1 MQGLRVLSAACS
13 ITIPTTAR
21 FPSGRGVTPEGSL
34 PISLFIPSPDL
45 DALQQLARTLRRGHT
60 ALLRAA
66 LGRERA
72 VDPTS
77 AERVLWNLCRE
88 ELQASPRLAEL
99 LEPRADPPRLVPR
112 RPLQEERVQLRLN
125 ELRVLAE
132 RSPAPGTPPLL
143 LNLRDAPLAA
153 FGRALG
159 WLAHGIDESELRA
172 RLALMPPEIALAVEA
187 LQRAGLLTDRREP
200 TLELEP
206 GQIAHLGHATLLA
219 NLGGEHVLIDPWLP
233 PAGRDDRPAPLAV
246 SALPEIA
253 AVLIS
258 HHHFDHLHLET
269 LLRLD
274 KTIPIYVPIQ
284 PAGAPLVAKSDLLLR
299 HLGFTDVRELAAG
312 VTLDFGTRGGIT
324 AVPFYG
330 EDPTRIGY
338 RGLCYVLHHHDCAAL
353 VHVDSS
359 ADHEGRSLIS
369 TGGAADL
376 VRRFGPLSPLFATR
390 RQERGLMIDYPWEF
404 LLQPAPL
411 WIRPADNCDNGARFL
426 AALTRACAATELVL
440 YSEGG
445 ADFYP
450 ESTDFLRR
458 PSTPA
463 RMAPYEYLWDP
474 LDEIRAAV
482 QDAGAAL
489 RLSDPRDV
497 FRIGGRQ
504 AC

>member
-1 MQGLRVLSAACS
+1 MQGQSVLSAACS
-13 ITIPTTAR
+13 IAIPTTAR
-21 FPSGRGVTPEGSL
+21 LPSGRGVTPEGSL
-34 PISLFIPSPDL
+34 PISLFIPTPDL
-45 DALQQLARTLRRGHT
+45 DALQQLARTLRRGHV

-72 VDPTS
+72 VDAES
-77 AERVLWNLCRE
+77 AARVLWDLCRE
-88 ELQASPRLAEL
+88 ELGGSPRLTEL
-99 LEPRADPPRLVPR
+99 FAPQVDPPRIVPR
-112 RPLQEERVQLRLN
+112 RPLQEERVQLALN
-125 ELRVLAE
+125 ELRVHAD
-132 RSPAPGTPPLL
+132 RCPAPGTPPMILD
-143 LNLRDAPLAA
+143 LRDAPLAS

-159 WLAHGIDESELRA
+159 WLAHGIHESELHA
-172 RLALMPPEIALAVEA
+172 RLALEPPEIALACEA
-187 LQRAGLLTDRREP
+187 LQRAGLVTDRRDP
-200 TLELEP
+200 TLELQP
-206 GQIAHLGHATLLA
+206 GEIAHLGHATLLA

-233 PAGRDDRPAPLAV
+233 PASRDDRVAPLAV
-246 SALPEIA
+246 SGLPKIA

-258 HHHFDHLHLET
+258 HHHFDHLHIET

-274 KTIPIYVPIQ
+274 KAIPIYVPAQ
-284 PAGAPLVAKSDLLLR
+284 PADAPLVAKSDLLLR
-299 HLGFTDVRELAAG
+299 HLGFADVRELVPG
-312 VTLDFGTRGGIT
+312 VTLDFGARGGIT

-338 RGLCYVLHHHDCAAL
+338 SGLCYVLHHQDRAAL

-411 WIRPADNCDNGARFL
+411 WLRPADNCCNDARFL
-426 AALTRACAATELVL
+426 TELTRACAAKELVL

-463 RMAPYEYLWDP
+463 RMAPHEYLWDP

-497 FRIGGRQ
+497 FRIGG
-504 AC
+504 